1 MVNLNILHMK
11 YALEVARLGS
21 LNKAAETL
29 LIAQP
34 NISRSIKELEASLSI
49 TIFNRSAKGMVLTPE
64 GEEFVGYAREIL
76 RQIDEVE
83 LLYKKGARRRQR
95 FSVCVIRACY
105 VAEAMT
111 RFCEIASNEAVDVL
125 CKESSISSAAE
136 QLTDNS
142 CTLALVR
149 YPTEL
154 DSYYKEF
161 FEQKELTYEL
171 VAEPSYVLLMSK
183 EHRLA
188 KAEKIC
194 EADLCECCEVTRS
207 DPYIARSIIDKDTRQ
222 ESITDVTSRI
232 ITFDRASEYDILSRN
247 RDAFMWVSP
256 VSQIVLDQYGLV
268 MKKCESDGKNY
279 KDMLLYR
286 KGDKLTRLDN
296 AFITALCEAKRDC
309 MQ

>member
-1 MVNLNILHMK
+1 MNVLHMK

-21 LNKAAETL
+21 LNKAAEAL

-34 NISRSIKELEASLSI
+34 NISRSIKELEASLGI
-49 TIFNRSAKGMVLTPE
+49 TIFNRSAKGMVLTSE

-83 LLYKKGARRRQR
+83 MLYKKGARRRQR

-125 CKESSISSAAE
+125 CKESSISTAAE
-136 QLTDNS
+136 QLSDNL

-161 FEQKELTYEL
+161 FEQKELSYEL

-183 EHRLA
+183 EHKLA
-188 KAEKIC
+188 RAEKISQT
-194 EADLCECCEVTRS
+194 DLCEYCEITRS
-207 DPYIARSIIDKDTRQ
+207 EPYIARPIIGKDMRQ
-222 ESITDVTSRI
+222 ENMAEGASKI

-247 RDAFMWVSP
+247 RGAFMWVSP
-256 VSQIVLDQYGLV
+256 VSQRVLDQYGLV

-286 KGDKLTRLDN
+286 KGYKLTKLDN